1 MDKPSNGDPQY
12 MYNSTLV
19 LDEIL
24 IVFTTNKTS
33 ENKDE

>member
-1 MDKPSNGDPQY
+1 MDKLSNGDPQD

-19 LDEIL
+19 LNEIL

-33 ENKDE
+33 ENVDE